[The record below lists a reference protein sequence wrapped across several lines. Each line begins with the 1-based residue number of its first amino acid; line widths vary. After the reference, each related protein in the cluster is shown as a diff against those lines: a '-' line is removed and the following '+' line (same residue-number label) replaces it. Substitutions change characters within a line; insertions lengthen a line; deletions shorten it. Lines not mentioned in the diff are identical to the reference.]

1 MKKEINIQI
10 GEQIRSYLENQ
21 GLQQQDVAERLG
33 ISQSAVS
40 AYYRGKPI
48 GKKAALKW
56 EETFGFR
63 STWLILGEGDM
74 LIGQQKSEIP
84 TEVKPTSNNSLLEYL
99 QRKIAELESKVD
111 KLNEEKA
118 DLLQENAVLRYENT
132 MLSPRKGDA
141 EDAGSSLSASAV

>member
-1 MKKEINIQI
+1 MEENVNIRVGKEIR
-10 GEQIRSYLENQ
+10 EYLESQ
-21 GLQQQDVAERLG
+21 GLQQQDVANRLG

-48 GKKAALKW
+48 GKNAASKW
-56 EETFGFR
+56 EEAFGFR
-63 STWLILGEGDM
+63 STWLILGEGSM
-74 LIGQQKSEIP
+74 LNTPEQETPVQEQTPS
-84 TEVKPTSNNSLLEYL
+84 SNSLLDYL

-111 KLNEEKA
+111 QLNEEKA
-118 DLLQENAVLRYENT
+118 ELLQENAVLKYENT